1 MLLKNCY
8 VDMIVSLTL
17 EKDGKEYL
25 LIAFSKAIVTFLNE
39 DIFSYKDNTEPL
51 ETKLLL
57 LEGPCK
63 FDHVGKSHHEVT
75 SSMRP
80 YSNASLTFL
89 TRTRPSGMVHVDE
102 TLYVLGGR
110 SRTIECYDHERDE
123 WKSEQEEEEE
133 EKQQEKEQEEDN
145 TLKKI
150 LRACSQESPVKFCD
164 FLDESFPQRR
174 FIIPPAGFTDEQ
186 PLQQGPFLFGRP
198 DMAFPGFNFSGVE
211 PQFPVNFPFNAQ
223 GEASVHSA
231 FRRNTPVE
239 QARVQARE
247 QPHQPKKSSQK
258 SESTRNRWTEGEVKL
273 LISIYGEEYGKRD
286 KGRSLELM
294 WERIAARLVTESK
307 ELNDH
312 VCDKTAKNCRDKMN
326 NLNKKYKAVK
336 DKSKQTGEGSE
347 GIKSF
352 PEFNDLDE
360 IWGTRD
366 SVNPKYV
373 IEAGTSSTS
382 SAATPVPSPSFSLA
396 DESAVNT
403 SNSSID
409 ESEQEIAEEAP
420 LAQALGKK
428 ATESLKKKKAKRAL
442 EDADEA
448 DDDLTN
454 EDESLAQSER
464 LFFKAKN
471 QSKKGKSKAIKKKKK
486 ESSDIQSKEDELLS
500 ELIKSQVEA
509 ANRAEEEKKELFGYL
524 RESDNRT
531 QELVLGAIR
540 ELGAILKK

>member
-1 MLLKNCY
+1 
-8 VDMIVSLTL
+8 
-17 EKDGKEYL
+17 
-25 LIAFSKAIVTFLNE
+25 
-39 DIFSYKDNTEPL
+39 
-51 ETKLLL
+51 
-57 LEGPCK
+57 
-63 FDHVGKSHHEVT
+63 
-75 SSMRP
+75 
-80 YSNASLTFL
+80 
-89 TRTRPSGMVHVDE
+89 MV
-102 TLYVLGGR
+102 
-110 SRTIECYDHERDE
+110 
-123 WKSEQEEEEE
+123 
-133 EKQQEKEQEEDN
+133 
-145 TLKKI
+145 
-150 LRACSQESPVKFCD
+150 F
-164 FLDESFPQRR
+164 SFPQRR

-223 GEASVHSA
+223 GEVSVHSA

-258 SESTRNRWTEGEVKL
+258 SESTRNRWTKGEVKL

-294 WERIAARLVTESK
+294 WERIVARLVTESK

-312 VCDKTAKNCRDKMN
+312 IRA
-326 NLNKKYKAVK
+326 NK
-336 DKSKQTGEGSE
+336 QGEGSE

-373 IEAGTSSTS
+373 IEARTSSTS

-396 DESAVNT
+396 DKSAVNT

-420 LAQALGKK
+420 MAQALGKK

-471 QSKKGKSKAIKKKKK
+471 QSKKGKSKAIKKKEK
-486 ESSDIQSKEDELLS
+486 ESSDIQSKEDELL
-500 ELIKSQVEA
+500 
-509 ANRAEEEKKELFGYL
+509 
-524 RESDNRT
+524 
-531 QELVLGAIR
+531 
-540 ELGAILKK
+540 